1 MLLTELAFFYLLVL
15 FCKSQA
21 ALRYIRTSPQPKT
34 EIPLEQVAIFQP
46 ILSGDPTLAET
57 LAANI
62 GHLQGATFYWLVDDD
77 DLEAH
82 IIVNTIVDAL
92 REQSPEAAIIKQ
104 SFPAAP
110 EGVNPKLFKVNQ
122 ALATCQQQYCVVL
135 DDDTRLPS
143 STLQGLLTAL
153 QDCSL
158 ATGLPQYRTDG
169 NFPSALLAAFVN
181 NNASMTYLST
191 LLFMEPITIN
201 GMCYAFQREEF
212 AAWGGFQS
220 VLHHLTDDLAVAGMV
235 LAQGGRIRQIPA
247 RQTIQTHL
255 PNMRAYFRQMHRW
268 YVFAHI
274 LFAQQPR
281 RIKALLTLLHGIPP
295 LLLTASFV
303 AYIFSPSLFHGGL
316 IFCTLILRH
325 LIIMQHNKQ
334 GNEQHDEQKKPGG
347 LKTPRLFFLSILSEL
362 LQSLHYLHALLSRRI
377 RWRSRIYTVRA
388 SDEFKS
394 V

>member
-1 MLLTELAFFYLLVL
+1 MLLAELAFLYLLVL

-21 ALRYIRTSPQPKT
+21 ALRFIKTYPQPKT
-34 EIPLEQVAIFQP
+34 AVPLEQIAIFQP
-46 ILSGDPTLAET
+46 ILSGDPTLGDT

-62 GHLQGATFYWLVDDD
+62 GPLQGATFYWLVDDD

-82 IIVNTIVDAL
+82 IIVNTIVDTL

-110 EGVNPKLFKVNQ
+110 EGINPKLFKVNQ
-122 ALATCQQQYCVVL
+122 ALAACQQQYCVVL

-143 STLQGLLTAL
+143 STLQSLLAAL

-158 ATGLPQYRTDG
+158 ATGLPQYRSDG

-212 AAWGGFQS
+212 VRWGGFQS

-235 LAQGGRIRQIPA
+235 LAQEGRIRQIPE
-247 RQTIQTHL
+247 RQIIQTHL
-255 PNMRAYFRQMHRW
+255 PSMGAYFRQMHRW
-268 YVFAHI
+268 YVFANI
-274 LFAQQPR
+274 LFAQQPL
-281 RIKALLTLLHGIPP
+281 RIKALLTVLHGIPP
-295 LLLTASFV
+295 LLLAALFV
-303 AYIFSPSLFHGGL
+303 GSLFAPSLLHSGIIL
-316 IFCTLILRH
+316 CTLALRH
-325 LIIMQHNKQ
+325 CIIMQHN
-334 GNEQHDEQKKPGG
+334 EQQKTGD
-347 LKTPRLFFLSILSEL
+347 LRAFLLSPLSEL

-377 RWRSRIYTVRA
+377 RWRSRIYTVLA
-388 SDEFKS
+388 SDKFKS

>member
-1 MLLTELAFFYLLVL
+1 MLLAELAFLYLLVL

-21 ALRYIRTSPQPKT
+21 ALRFLRTYPQPKT
-34 EIPLEQVAIFQP
+34 AVPLEQVAIFQP
-46 ILSGDPTLAET
+46 ILSGDPTLEQT

-62 GHLQGATFYWLVDDD
+62 VPLHGATFYWLVDDD

-82 IIVNTIVDAL
+82 IIVNNIVDAL
-92 REQSPEAAIIKQ
+92 REQSPEATIIKQ

-110 EGVNPKLFKVNQ
+110 EGINPKLFKINQ
-122 ALATCQQQYCVVL
+122 ALSSCQQQYCVIL
-135 DDDTRLPS
+135 DDDTRLPYP
-143 STLQGLLTAL
+143 TLQGLIVAL

-158 ATGLPQYRTDG
+158 ATGLPQYRSNG

-201 GMCYAFQREEF
+201 GMCYAFQREKF

-235 LAQGGRIRQIPA
+235 LAQGGTIRQIPA
-247 RQTIQTHL
+247 RQIIQTHL
-255 PNMRAYFRQMHRW
+255 PGMRAYFRQMHRW
-268 YVFAHI
+268 YVFANI
-274 LFAQQPR
+274 LFAQQPL
-281 RIKALLTLLHGIPP
+281 RIKALLTVLHGIPP
-295 LLLTASFV
+295 LLLAALFV
-303 AYIFSPSLFHGGL
+303 GSLFAPSLLHSGIIL
-316 IFCTLILRH
+316 CTLALRH
-325 LIIMQHNKQ
+325 CIIMQHN
-334 GNEQHDEQKKPGG
+334 EQQKAGD
-347 LKTPRLFFLSILSEL
+347 LRSFLLSLLSEL

-377 RWRSRIYTVRA
+377 RWRSRIYTVLA
-388 SDEFKS
+388 SDKFKS